1 MTPKFEDAISII
13 VKALEG
19 RKDAPDY
26 PDYDDINTA
35 IGSLEKAVKI
45 LGILKPRM
53 NFGEDDEEGEKVIWF
68 FTIYEG
74 EHGYDAL
81 KEWLEEK
88 E

>member
-1 MTPKFEDAISII
+1 MKPKFEDAISII
-13 VKALEG
+13 VKAWEG

-35 IGSLEKAVKI
+35 IGSLEEAVKI

-53 NFGEDDEEGEKVIWF
+53 NFGEDAEEGEKVIWL

-74 EHGYDAL
+74 EHGYDNL

-88 E
+88 K